1 MRLNQICRIA
11 DFQLIRSNAI
21 GLDDIALNLPAH
33 LQIFADDQIA
43 HEQLRIQAVHVILP
57 VRRGRAV
64 GQQVFTQHSLRRFEI
79 VRGEGDGIIC
89 DFQNLRLVVAG
100 WKAVFADDRPAAV
113 DAGGV
118 DDHHLV
124 IRVDHHI
131 VRKVDRFIL
140 QLRQMVEIVFLL
152 LKIEGGAQVFHRACR
167 FGDGAADEIVE
178 QRARVAELI
187 AVAKGEGEGA
197 AS

>member
-1 MRLNQICRIA
+1 MVLFVIFKPQARSRRLEGR
-11 DFQLIRSNAI
+11 LPPMT
-21 GLDDIALNLPAH
+21 AL
-33 LQIFADDQIA
+33 
-43 HEQLRIQAVHVILP
+43 
-57 VRRGRAV
+57 
-64 GQQVFTQHSLRRFEI
+64 
-79 VRGEGDGIIC
+79 
-89 DFQNLRLVVAG
+89 
-100 WKAVFADDRPAAV
+100 RPLMPEASMTI
-113 DAGGV
+113 D
-118 DDHHLV
+118 LV